1 MFEEIGELI
10 CSRWDEFLD
19 NSVTPIVLLTD
30 PVGDWDFADFRVV
43 YANEVAKKM
52 MPYEVDRSLVVKE
65 AARMNAVRSHW
76 KTIQQHVEAG
86 KKGFIGPFPYT
97 TETLDGTTVYL
108 EYNAMYV
115 GMVQG
120 QRVFWVTTLDK
131 TADEHL
137 RRMEIAGQ
145 KPCKSPMDRLSDR
158 ERSVV
163 TLMTRGLSSKQ
174 IAMELSLSE
183 RTIDNHR
190 SNIRRKLNLTD
201 RTISILQY
209 LSISSNT

>member
-1 MFEEIGELI
+1 MFEEIGDLI

-19 NSVTPIVLLTD
+19 NQVTAIVLLAD
-30 PVGDWDFADFRVV
+30 PVGDGDFADFKVV
-43 YANEVAKKM
+43 YANDVAKKL
-52 MPYEVDRSLVVKE
+52 MPREVEASLVVKE
-65 AARMNAVRSHW
+65 PARMNAVTSHW
-76 KTIQQHVEAG
+76 KTIQQRVEAG
-86 KKGFIGPFPYT
+86 EKGFIGPFPYT
-97 TETLDGTTVYL
+97 TETSDGTTVHL

-115 GMVQG
+115 GRVNG

-131 TADEHL
+131 TADEYL

-145 KPCKSPMDRLSDR
+145 TKLKSPAGRLSDR

-163 TLMTRGLSSKQ
+163 MLMTRGLTTKQ
-174 IAMELSLSE
+174 IAKELGLSE

-209 LSISSNT
+209 LGISSNT